1 MTSRVIVPFDN
12 NPVNT
17 FVTDSTYTVPTG
29 KFAKVTCTLHHAI
42 LSLNG
47 NVVSYTLSAQD
58 VWTITDGANQS
69 GGERDM
75 GTSTRYGK
83 YYIQITNGHYN
94 NDRSHQLRQYRDDV
108 LIWTSP
114 NISDSS
120 SSYAYRLV
128 KKGDV
133 FRRYMSGSQD
143 SGTFTC
149 VFYADDGNVVTS
161 QGAFWSGTAESYFS
175 NGSFLDTS
183 KVYEFWVK
191 EGDVVSLENPL
202 INTNVQETGQGFDT
216 IASILVQEY
225 NKVS

>member
-29 KFAKVTCTLHHAI
+29 KFAKVTCTLHHAL

-69 GGERDM
+69 SGERDM

-83 YYIQITNGHYN
+83 YYIAISNGHFSN
-94 NDRSHQLRQYRDDV
+94 NRTHQLRQYRDGV
-108 LIWTSP
+108 LIWSSP
-114 NISDSS
+114 NLTDSPTTT
-120 SSYAYRLV
+120 YAYRLV
-128 KKGDV
+128 KKGDI
-133 FRRYMSGSQD
+133 FRRYMSGTQD
-143 SGTFTC
+143 GGTFSAI
-149 VFYADDGNVVTS
+149 FYSDYGVQSITPDGKYIEA
-161 QGAFWSGTAESYFS
+161 QMES
-175 NGSFLDTS
+175 
-183 KVYEFWVK
+183 KIYEFWVK

-202 INTNVQETGQGFDT
+202 INTNVQSTGQGFDT